1 MLISGPLKQ
10 GRFPKTVKAPQ
21 LPMFPKKLKLDT
33 DIPFTILEGKSLI
46 FIISYL
52 TYPSYV

>member
-10 GRFPKTVKAPQ
+10 GKFPKTVKAPQ

-52 TYPSYV
+52 TYPNYA